1 MRSPPSL
8 QLRRV
13 AIALDAL
20 SGTFVPMTVAT
31 PRKRPRG
38 TARRDALV
46 RAALRI
52 VGEIGPE
59 AVTHRRVAEVA
70 GLPLASTTYWFSSK
84 DELLAAALELAADD
98 DISRLRGAAAGL
110 DATAD
115 PVEAIVALILSPV
128 GEALR
133 SSRASLIAAYSLWL
147 EAARRP
153 GLRQLA
159 TRWTDAY
166 HDALANV
173 LERAGAA
180 DPHQDAQL
188 LVATADGLVMD
199 QLARGGS
206 SDLRPPLRKLATVLL
221 DREPYR

>member
-1 MRSPPSL
+1 
-8 QLRRV
+8 
-13 AIALDAL
+13 
-20 SGTFVPMTVAT
+20 MTVAT
-31 PRKRPRG
+31 AAERPRG
-38 TARRDALV
+38 VARRDALL

-70 GLPLASTTYWFSSK
+70 ALPLASTTYWFSSK
-84 DELLAAALELAADD
+84 DELLAAALELAAHDD
-98 DISRLRGAAAGL
+98 VTRLRRSAARL

-133 SSRASLIAAYSLWL
+133 TSRASLIAAYSLWL

-166 HDALANV
+166 HDAVADV
-173 LERAGAA
+173 LERTGAA
-180 DPHQDAQL
+180 DPRQDAQL

-206 SDLRPPLRKLATVLL
+206 SDLRPPMRKLAAALL
-221 DREPYR
+221 DREPRR

>member
-1 MRSPPSL
+1 MA
-8 QLRRV
+8 V
-13 AIALDAL
+13 AAP
-20 SGTFVPMTVAT
+20 VE
-31 PRKRPRG
+31 RPRG
-38 TARRDALV
+38 LARREALL
-46 RAALRI
+46 RAVLRI

-84 DELLAAALELAADD
+84 DELLAAALELAADAD
-98 DISRLRGAAAGL
+98 VARLRRTAAGV
-110 DATAD
+110 DTSDD
-115 PVEAIVALILSPV
+115 PAQAIVAVILTPV

-153 GLRQLA
+153 GLRELA

-166 HDALANV
+166 HDAVADILW
-173 LERAGAA
+173 RAGVA
-180 DPHQDAQL
+180 DAREDAQL

-199 QLARGGS
+199 QLARGCC
-206 SDLRPPLRKLATVLL
+206 SDLRPRLGKLVAALL
-221 DREPYR
+221 AREAPPVEREREPPR

>member
-1 MRSPPSL
+1 
-8 QLRRV
+8 
-13 AIALDAL
+13 
-20 SGTFVPMTVAT
+20 MTVAT
-31 PRKRPRG
+31 AAERPRG
-38 TARRDALV
+38 VARRDALL

-70 GLPLASTTYWFSSK
+70 ALPLASTTYWFSSK
-84 DELLAAALELAADD
+84 DELLAAALELAAHDD
-98 DISRLRGAAAGL
+98 VTRLRRSAARL
-110 DATAD
+110 DATVD
-115 PVEAIVALILSPV
+115 PVQAIVALILSPV

-133 SSRASLIAAYSLWL
+133 TSRASLIAAYSLWL

-159 TRWTDAY
+159 TPWTDAY
-166 HDALANV
+166 HDAVADV

-180 DPHQDAQL
+180 DPRQDAQL

-206 SDLRPPLRKLATVLL
+206 SDLRPPMRKLAAALL
-221 DREPYR
+221 DREPAR

>member
-1 MRSPPSL
+1 
-8 QLRRV
+8 
-13 AIALDAL
+13 
-20 SGTFVPMTVAT
+20 MTVVTAVE
-31 PRKRPRG
+31 RPRG
-38 TARRDALV
+38 AARREALL

-84 DELLAAALELAADD
+84 DELLTAALELAAHDD
-98 DISRLRGAAAGL
+98 VSRLRRTAAGL
-110 DATAD
+110 DVNGD
-115 PVEAIVALILSPV
+115 PVQAIVELILSPV

-153 GLRQLA
+153 GLRRLA
-159 TRWTDAY
+159 TSWTDAY
-166 HDALANV
+166 HDALADV

-180 DPHQDAQL
+180 DPGQDAQL

-199 QLARGGS
+199 LLTRGGS
-206 SDLRPPLRKLATVLL
+206 SDLRPPLCRLAAALL
-221 DREPYR
+221 DREPPR